1 MKHTIAF
8 YLTLCTFVLATYG
21 QNYTPFFSGS
31 ESIHLE
37 KVLPPPPSLTDARYH
52 DDWCRYQWGLSVRDS
67 ERGRLAREDAFLSP
81 AYFMK
86 RFSPAV
92 ERELSVE
99 CYPVLADLM
108 ARAHAT
114 EWSNNSSVKHYY
126 HRARPY
132 QQYDDT
138 TMVPEHMNLKDS
150 TSYPSGH
157 TMASWLEGMILSVID
172 PDHTESIMQVA
183 YELGQSRVIAGFH
196 YQSDVDAG
204 RVAASILFARLC
216 SNNEYLSLLEKAK
229 EEYLRNGSSR

>member
-1 MKHTIAF
+1 MRHLFVISLIFCSLAF
-8 YLTLCTFVLATYG
+8 SAHG

-31 ESIHLE
+31 ESLHLE

-52 DDWCRYQWGLSVRDS
+52 DDWCQYQWGLSIRNS

-92 ERELSVE
+92 GRELSVE
-99 CYPVLADLM
+99 KYPILADLM

-114 EWSNNSSVKHYY
+114 EWSNNGSVKHYY

-132 QQYDDT
+132 QQYKDT
-138 TMVPEHMNLKDS
+138 TMVPEHVNLKDS

-172 PDHTESIMQVA
+172 PEHTESIMQIA
-183 YELGQSRVIAGFH
+183 YEMGQSRVIAGYH

-216 SNNEYLSLLEKAK
+216 SNREYLALLEKAK
-229 EEYLRNGSSR
+229 EEYYRLGNKE